1 MGFVDLHRR
10 AQRMACT
17 LEAGFEDVVGIFTG
31 KLYKMDSGR
40 HAAGKAVPELLGAFH
55 IKIAHLLGLVI
66 RHIVWMTILVSWA
79 LLSASCRG
87 GEVSYTDEVQPDD
100 DTAILVLRTGLLDQT
115 RVSDRVN
122 DAVDNPVEYMYT
134 LRIVILHENGT
145 VEHNMY
151 IDFGEIPQTEC
162 YRIFKVTRNETK
174 KIYLIA
180 NEENASTDLHEQLET
195 LTTGNTTFASIVDN
209 FVFIPDYKNPIPMSS
224 VYDVPVKAENLVERE
239 FYLVRA
245 ATKFAFRFT
254 NKRKSKVSID
264 AIHISDIAGATYL
277 IPHKREP
284 LFMSFDDESLY
295 WINWLKKVADESQQ
309 SPDDVELADKRGW
322 IQAYDIPSE
331 TSHQEVTV
339 NGPLEVPSMTGDQP
353 GKAVFPVFY
362 LPESKKLKAG
372 SATYGEQEYTLK
384 LDMSE
389 NGKELS
395 FTKTFPNL
403 KALFRNTHVLVDIT
417 FTEKDE
423 VKVQVVPYAEVI
435 LEPEFG
441 LKPETKN

>member
-1 MGFVDLHRR
+1 MKEIL
-10 AQRMACT
+10 
-17 LEAGFEDVVGIFTG
+17 
-31 KLYKMDSGR
+31 
-40 HAAGKAVPELLGAFH
+40 
-55 IKIAHLLGLVI
+55 

-224 VYDVPVKAENLVERE
+224 IYDVPVKAENLVERE

>member
-1 MGFVDLHRR
+1 MKEIL
-10 AQRMACT
+10 
-17 LEAGFEDVVGIFTG
+17 
-31 KLYKMDSGR
+31 
-40 HAAGKAVPELLGAFH
+40 
-55 IKIAHLLGLVI
+55 

-87 GEVSYTDEVQPDD
+87 GEVSYTDEIQSDD

-115 RVSDRVN
+115 RASDRVN
-122 DAVDNPVEYMYT
+122 DAVDNSVEYMYT

-309 SPDDVELADKRGW
+309 SPDDVELADRRGW

>member
-1 MGFVDLHRR
+1 MKEIL
-10 AQRMACT
+10 
-17 LEAGFEDVVGIFTG
+17 
-31 KLYKMDSGR
+31 
-40 HAAGKAVPELLGAFH
+40 
-55 IKIAHLLGLVI
+55 

-100 DTAILVLRTGLLDQT
+100 DTAILVLRTGLFDQT
-115 RVSDRVN
+115 RASDRVN
-122 DAVDNPVEYMYT
+122 DAVDNSVEYMYT

-309 SPDDVELADKRGW
+309 SPDDVELADRRGW

>member
-1 MGFVDLHRR
+1 MKEIL
-10 AQRMACT
+10 
-17 LEAGFEDVVGIFTG
+17 
-31 KLYKMDSGR
+31 
-40 HAAGKAVPELLGAFH
+40 
-55 IKIAHLLGLVI
+55 
-66 RHIVWMTILVSWA
+66 RHIVWMTILVSCA

-115 RVSDRVN
+115 RASDRVN

-403 KALFRNTHVLVDIT
+403 EALFRNTHVLVDIT

>member
-1 MGFVDLHRR
+1 MKEIL
-10 AQRMACT
+10 
-17 LEAGFEDVVGIFTG
+17 
-31 KLYKMDSGR
+31 
-40 HAAGKAVPELLGAFH
+40 
-55 IKIAHLLGLVI
+55 

-87 GEVSYTDEVQPDD
+87 GEVSYTDAIQSDD

-115 RVSDRVN
+115 RASDRVN
-122 DAVDNPVEYMYT
+122 DAVDNSVEYMYT

-180 NEENASTDLHEQLET
+180 NEENVSTDLHEQLET

>member
-1 MGFVDLHRR
+1 MKEIL
-10 AQRMACT
+10 
-17 LEAGFEDVVGIFTG
+17 
-31 KLYKMDSGR
+31 
-40 HAAGKAVPELLGAFH
+40 
-55 IKIAHLLGLVI
+55 

-87 GEVSYTDEVQPDD
+87 GEGSYTDEVQPDD

-115 RVSDRVN
+115 RASDRVN

-403 KALFRNTHVLVDIT
+403 EALFRNTHVLVDIT

>member
-1 MGFVDLHRR
+1 MKEIL
-10 AQRMACT
+10 
-17 LEAGFEDVVGIFTG
+17 
-31 KLYKMDSGR
+31 
-40 HAAGKAVPELLGAFH
+40 
-55 IKIAHLLGLVI
+55 

-115 RVSDRVN
+115 RASDRVN
-122 DAVDNPVEYMYT
+122 DAVDNSVEYMYT

-264 AIHISDIAGATYL
+264 AIHTSDIAGATYL

>member
-1 MGFVDLHRR
+1 MKEIL
-10 AQRMACT
+10 
-17 LEAGFEDVVGIFTG
+17 
-31 KLYKMDSGR
+31 
-40 HAAGKAVPELLGAFH
+40 
-55 IKIAHLLGLVI
+55 

-115 RVSDRVN
+115 RASDRVN

-180 NEENASTDLHEQLET
+180 NEENVSTDLHEQLET

>member
-1 MGFVDLHRR
+1 MKEIL
-10 AQRMACT
+10 
-17 LEAGFEDVVGIFTG
+17 
-31 KLYKMDSGR
+31 
-40 HAAGKAVPELLGAFH
+40 
-55 IKIAHLLGLVI
+55 

-115 RVSDRVN
+115 RASDRVN
-122 DAVDNPVEYMYT
+122 DAVDNSVEYMYT

-180 NEENASTDLHEQLET
+180 NEEYASTDLHEQLET

>member
-1 MGFVDLHRR
+1 MKEIL
-10 AQRMACT
+10 
-17 LEAGFEDVVGIFTG
+17 
-31 KLYKMDSGR
+31 
-40 HAAGKAVPELLGAFH
+40 
-55 IKIAHLLGLVI
+55 
-66 RHIVWMTILVSWA
+66 RHIVLMTILVSWA

-115 RVSDRVN
+115 RASDRVN

-309 SPDDVELADKRGW
+309 SPDDVELADRRGW

>member
-1 MGFVDLHRR
+1 MKEIL
-10 AQRMACT
+10 
-17 LEAGFEDVVGIFTG
+17 
-31 KLYKMDSGR
+31 
-40 HAAGKAVPELLGAFH
+40 
-55 IKIAHLLGLVI
+55 

-209 FVFIPDYKNPIPMSS
+209 FVFIPDYKNSIPMSS

-309 SPDDVELADKRGW
+309 SPDDVELADRRGW

-417 FTEKDE
+417 FTEKNE

>member
-1 MGFVDLHRR
+1 MKEIL
-10 AQRMACT
+10 
-17 LEAGFEDVVGIFTG
+17 
-31 KLYKMDSGR
+31 
-40 HAAGKAVPELLGAFH
+40 
-55 IKIAHLLGLVI
+55 
-66 RHIVWMTILVSWA
+66 RHIVWTTILVSWA

-115 RVSDRVN
+115 RASDRVN
-122 DAVDNPVEYMYT
+122 DAVDNSVEYMYT

>member
-1 MGFVDLHRR
+1 MKEIL
-10 AQRMACT
+10 
-17 LEAGFEDVVGIFTG
+17 
-31 KLYKMDSGR
+31 
-40 HAAGKAVPELLGAFH
+40 
-55 IKIAHLLGLVI
+55 

-87 GEVSYTDEVQPDD
+87 GEVSYTDEIQPDD

-122 DAVDNPVEYMYT
+122 DAVDNSVEYMYT

-239 FYLVRA
+239 FYFVRA

-309 SPDDVELADKRGW
+309 SPDDVELADRRGW

>member
-1 MGFVDLHRR
+1 MKEIL
-10 AQRMACT
+10 
-17 LEAGFEDVVGIFTG
+17 
-31 KLYKMDSGR
+31 
-40 HAAGKAVPELLGAFH
+40 
-55 IKIAHLLGLVI
+55 
-66 RHIVWMTILVSWA
+66 RHIVWMTILVSLA

-122 DAVDNPVEYMYT
+122 DAVDNSVEYMYT

-309 SPDDVELADKRGW
+309 SPDDVELADRRGW

>member
-1 MGFVDLHRR
+1 MKEIL
-10 AQRMACT
+10 
-17 LEAGFEDVVGIFTG
+17 
-31 KLYKMDSGR
+31 
-40 HAAGKAVPELLGAFH
+40 
-55 IKIAHLLGLVI
+55 

-87 GEVSYTDEVQPDD
+87 GEVSYTDEIQPDD

-224 VYDVPVKAENLVERE
+224 VYDFPVKAENLVERE

>member
-1 MGFVDLHRR
+1 MKEIL
-10 AQRMACT
+10 
-17 LEAGFEDVVGIFTG
+17 
-31 KLYKMDSGR
+31 
-40 HAAGKAVPELLGAFH
+40 
-55 IKIAHLLGLVI
+55 

-100 DTAILVLRTGLLDQT
+100 DTAILVLRTGLLDES
-115 RVSDRVN
+115 RASDRVN

-403 KALFRNTHVLVDIT
+403 EALFRNTHVLVDIT

>member
-1 MGFVDLHRR
+1 MKEIL
-10 AQRMACT
+10 
-17 LEAGFEDVVGIFTG
+17 
-31 KLYKMDSGR
+31 
-40 HAAGKAVPELLGAFH
+40 
-55 IKIAHLLGLVI
+55 

-151 IDFGEIPQTEC
+151 IDFGEILQTEC

-264 AIHISDIAGATYL
+264 AIHTSDIAGATYL

>member
-1 MGFVDLHRR
+1 MKEIL
-10 AQRMACT
+10 
-17 LEAGFEDVVGIFTG
+17 
-31 KLYKMDSGR
+31 
-40 HAAGKAVPELLGAFH
+40 
-55 IKIAHLLGLVI
+55 

-122 DAVDNPVEYMYT
+122 DAVDNSVEYMYT

-180 NEENASTDLHEQLET
+180 NEKNASTDLYEQLET

>member
-1 MGFVDLHRR
+1 MKEIL
-10 AQRMACT
+10 
-17 LEAGFEDVVGIFTG
+17 
-31 KLYKMDSGR
+31 
-40 HAAGKAVPELLGAFH
+40 
-55 IKIAHLLGLVI
+55 

-115 RVSDRVN
+115 RASDRVN

-180 NEENASTDLHEQLET
+180 NEENVSTDLHEQLET

-309 SPDDVELADKRGW
+309 SPDDVELADRRGW

>member
-1 MGFVDLHRR
+1 MKEIL
-10 AQRMACT
+10 
-17 LEAGFEDVVGIFTG
+17 
-31 KLYKMDSGR
+31 
-40 HAAGKAVPELLGAFH
+40 
-55 IKIAHLLGLVI
+55 

-122 DAVDNPVEYMYT
+122 DAVDNPVAYMYT

>member
-1 MGFVDLHRR
+1 MKEIL
-10 AQRMACT
+10 
-17 LEAGFEDVVGIFTG
+17 
-31 KLYKMDSGR
+31 
-40 HAAGKAVPELLGAFH
+40 
-55 IKIAHLLGLVI
+55 

-87 GEVSYTDEVQPDD
+87 GELSYTDEVQPDD

-115 RVSDRVN
+115 RASDRVN
-122 DAVDNPVEYMYT
+122 DAVDNSVEYMYT

>member
-1 MGFVDLHRR
+1 MKEIL
-10 AQRMACT
+10 
-17 LEAGFEDVVGIFTG
+17 
-31 KLYKMDSGR
+31 
-40 HAAGKAVPELLGAFH
+40 
-55 IKIAHLLGLVI
+55 

-115 RVSDRVN
+115 RASDRVN

-239 FYLVRA
+239 FYLIRA

-309 SPDDVELADKRGW
+309 SPDDVELADRRGW

>member
-1 MGFVDLHRR
+1 MKEIL
-10 AQRMACT
+10 
-17 LEAGFEDVVGIFTG
+17 
-31 KLYKMDSGR
+31 
-40 HAAGKAVPELLGAFH
+40 
-55 IKIAHLLGLVI
+55 

-87 GEVSYTDEVQPDD
+87 GEVSYTDEIQPDD

-403 KALFRNTHVLVDIT
+403 EALFRNTHVLVDIT

-423 VKVQVVPYAEVI
+423 VKVQVVPYVEVI

>member
-1 MGFVDLHRR
+1 MKEIL
-10 AQRMACT
+10 
-17 LEAGFEDVVGIFTG
+17 
-31 KLYKMDSGR
+31 
-40 HAAGKAVPELLGAFH
+40 
-55 IKIAHLLGLVI
+55 

-115 RVSDRVN
+115 RASDRVN

-209 FVFIPDYKNPIPMSS
+209 FVFIPDYKNSIPMSS

-309 SPDDVELADKRGW
+309 SPDDVELADRRGW

-339 NGPLEVPSMTGDQP
+339 NGPLEVLSMTGDQP

>member
-1 MGFVDLHRR
+1 MKEIL
-10 AQRMACT
+10 
-17 LEAGFEDVVGIFTG
+17 
-31 KLYKMDSGR
+31 
-40 HAAGKAVPELLGAFH
+40 
-55 IKIAHLLGLVI
+55 

-403 KALFRNTHVLVDIT
+403 EALFRNTHVLVDIT

>member
-1 MGFVDLHRR
+1 MKEIL
-10 AQRMACT
+10 
-17 LEAGFEDVVGIFTG
+17 
-31 KLYKMDSGR
+31 
-40 HAAGKAVPELLGAFH
+40 
-55 IKIAHLLGLVI
+55 

-264 AIHISDIAGATYL
+264 VIHTSDIAGATYL

>member
-1 MGFVDLHRR
+1 LKKEEKGMKEIL
-10 AQRMACT
+10 
-17 LEAGFEDVVGIFTG
+17 
-31 KLYKMDSGR
+31 
-40 HAAGKAVPELLGAFH
+40 
-55 IKIAHLLGLVI
+55 

-115 RVSDRVN
+115 RASDRVN
-122 DAVDNPVEYMYT
+122 DAVDNSVEYMYT

-180 NEENASTDLHEQLET
+180 NEENVSTDLHEQLET

-309 SPDDVELADKRGW
+309 SPDDVELADRRGW

-353 GKAVFPVFY
+353 GKAVFSVFY

>member
-1 MGFVDLHRR
+1 MKEIL
-10 AQRMACT
+10 
-17 LEAGFEDVVGIFTG
+17 
-31 KLYKMDSGR
+31 
-40 HAAGKAVPELLGAFH
+40 
-55 IKIAHLLGLVI
+55 

-87 GEVSYTDEVQPDD
+87 GEVSYTDEIQPDD
-100 DTAILVLRTGLLDQT
+100 DTAILILRTGLLDQT
-115 RVSDRVN
+115 RASDRVN
-122 DAVDNPVEYMYT
+122 DAVDNSVEYMYT

-403 KALFRNTHVLVDIT
+403 EALFRNTHVLVDIT

>member
-1 MGFVDLHRR
+1 MKEIL
-10 AQRMACT
+10 
-17 LEAGFEDVVGIFTG
+17 
-31 KLYKMDSGR
+31 
-40 HAAGKAVPELLGAFH
+40 
-55 IKIAHLLGLVI
+55 

-180 NEENASTDLHEQLET
+180 NEENASTDLYEQLET

-264 AIHISDIAGATYL
+264 AIHTSDIAGATYL

>member
-1 MGFVDLHRR
+1 MKEIL
-10 AQRMACT
+10 
-17 LEAGFEDVVGIFTG
+17 
-31 KLYKMDSGR
+31 
-40 HAAGKAVPELLGAFH
+40 
-55 IKIAHLLGLVI
+55 

-115 RVSDRVN
+115 RASDRVN
-122 DAVDNPVEYMYT
+122 DAVDNSVEYMYT

-180 NEENASTDLHEQLET
+180 NEENVSTDLHEQLET

-224 VYDVPVKAENLVERE
+224 VYDFPVKAENLVERE

>member
-1 MGFVDLHRR
+1 MKEIL
-10 AQRMACT
+10 
-17 LEAGFEDVVGIFTG
+17 
-31 KLYKMDSGR
+31 
-40 HAAGKAVPELLGAFH
+40 
-55 IKIAHLLGLVI
+55 

-100 DTAILVLRTGLLDQT
+100 DTAILVLRTGLLGQA
-115 RVSDRVN
+115 RASDRVN

-403 KALFRNTHVLVDIT
+403 EALFRNTHVLVDIT

>member
-1 MGFVDLHRR
+1 MKEIL
-10 AQRMACT
+10 
-17 LEAGFEDVVGIFTG
+17 
-31 KLYKMDSGR
+31 
-40 HAAGKAVPELLGAFH
+40 
-55 IKIAHLLGLVI
+55 

-87 GEVSYTDEVQPDD
+87 GEVSYTDEIQSDD

-115 RVSDRVN
+115 RASDRVN
-122 DAVDNPVEYMYT
+122 DAVDNSVEYMYT
-134 LRIVILHENGT
+134 LRIVILHQNGT

-180 NEENASTDLHEQLET
+180 NEENVSTDLHEQLET

>member
-1 MGFVDLHRR
+1 MKEIL
-10 AQRMACT
+10 
-17 LEAGFEDVVGIFTG
+17 
-31 KLYKMDSGR
+31 
-40 HAAGKAVPELLGAFH
+40 
-55 IKIAHLLGLVI
+55 

-87 GEVSYTDEVQPDD
+87 GEVSYTDEIQSDD

-115 RVSDRVN
+115 RASDRVN
-122 DAVDNPVEYMYT
+122 DAVDNSVEYMYT

-180 NEENASTDLHEQLET
+180 NEENVSTDLHEQLET

-322 IQAYDIPSE
+322 MQAYDIPSE

>member
-1 MGFVDLHRR
+1 MKEIL
-10 AQRMACT
+10 
-17 LEAGFEDVVGIFTG
+17 
-31 KLYKMDSGR
+31 
-40 HAAGKAVPELLGAFH
+40 
-55 IKIAHLLGLVI
+55 

-115 RVSDRVN
+115 RASDRVN
-122 DAVDNPVEYMYT
+122 DAVDNSVEYMYT

-309 SPDDVELADKRGW
+309 SPDDVELTDKRGW

>member
-1 MGFVDLHRR
+1 MKEIL
-10 AQRMACT
+10 
-17 LEAGFEDVVGIFTG
+17 
-31 KLYKMDSGR
+31 
-40 HAAGKAVPELLGAFH
+40 
-55 IKIAHLLGLVI
+55 

-87 GEVSYTDEVQPDD
+87 GEVSYTDEIQSDD

-115 RVSDRVN
+115 RASDRVN
-122 DAVDNPVEYMYT
+122 DAVDNSVEYMYT

-180 NEENASTDLHEQLET
+180 NEENVSTDLHEQLET

-295 WINWLKKVADESQQ
+295 WINWLKKVADVSQQ

>member
-1 MGFVDLHRR
+1 MKEIL
-10 AQRMACT
+10 
-17 LEAGFEDVVGIFTG
+17 
-31 KLYKMDSGR
+31 
-40 HAAGKAVPELLGAFH
+40 
-55 IKIAHLLGLVI
+55 

-115 RVSDRVN
+115 RASDRVN
-122 DAVDNPVEYMYT
+122 DAVDNSVEYMYT

-441 LKPETKN
+441 LKPESKN

>member
-1 MGFVDLHRR
+1 MKEIL
-10 AQRMACT
+10 
-17 LEAGFEDVVGIFTG
+17 
-31 KLYKMDSGR
+31 
-40 HAAGKAVPELLGAFH
+40 
-55 IKIAHLLGLVI
+55 

-115 RVSDRVN
+115 RASDRVN
-122 DAVDNPVEYMYT
+122 DAVDNSVEYMYT

-180 NEENASTDLHEQLET
+180 NEENVSTDLHEQLET

-264 AIHISDIAGATYL
+264 AIHTSDIAGATYL

>member
-1 MGFVDLHRR
+1 MKEIL
-10 AQRMACT
+10 
-17 LEAGFEDVVGIFTG
+17 
-31 KLYKMDSGR
+31 
-40 HAAGKAVPELLGAFH
+40 
-55 IKIAHLLGLVI
+55 

-87 GEVSYTDEVQPDD
+87 GEASYTDEVQPDD

-115 RVSDRVN
+115 RASDRVN

-403 KALFRNTHVLVDIT
+403 EALFRNTHVLVDIT

>member
-1 MGFVDLHRR
+1 MKEIL
-10 AQRMACT
+10 
-17 LEAGFEDVVGIFTG
+17 
-31 KLYKMDSGR
+31 
-40 HAAGKAVPELLGAFH
+40 
-55 IKIAHLLGLVI
+55 

-115 RVSDRVN
+115 RASDRVN

-134 LRIVILHENGT
+134 LRTVILHENGT